1 VAAGFGLKPASTNL
15 TAAANPKDT
24 PMSVSNSPTKSA
36 PAALW
41 PLLLRA
47 TRVIEAACF
56 ASLTAGAIVG
66 LLGRL
71 AMLLLT
77 VAGGRSDNFAPLRFT
92 LAGVL
97 LIVVQPMVFG
107 LPFALLVAALWR
119 RVPGASARGKA
130 MAAGVVSFV
139 FPGLLLLT
147 DSSFKLNPVN
157 RTVGLALF
165 AALYFSFGFL
175 VGLAVNHW
183 RQAVAN
189 GRWYTRSQPALWRW
203 LLWGALF
210 AGLYVVGVWAHGEA
224 FG

>member
-1 VAAGFGLKPASTNL
+1 
-15 TAAANPKDT
+15 
-24 PMSVSNSPTKSA
+24 MSVSNSPTKSA

-107 LPFALLVAALWR
+107 PPFALLVAAL
-119 RVPGASARGKA
+119 
-130 MAAGVVSFV
+130 
-139 FPGLLLLT
+139 
-147 DSSFKLNPVN
+147 
-157 RTVGLALF
+157 
-165 AALYFSFGFL
+165 
-175 VGLAVNHW
+175 
-183 RQAVAN
+183 
-189 GRWYTRSQPALWRW
+189 
-203 LLWGALF
+203 
-210 AGLYVVGVWAHGEA
+210 
-224 FG
+224 